1 MLRLTLATILLVA
14 TATYAPLQAKTM
26 KECAADWQALKSA
39 SATAGQTYTNFSK
52 RCMSATGAASATVPS
67 AAATAPAKKL
77 VDTKSV
83 EKPKATVA
91 DKAVKAV
98 PGTPTAV
105 VKQSTTTT
113 STVALAPKPVV
124 TTDPSLVENQPLP
137 EKPTMAAPVG
147 VTLPKAVSAKYAA
160 EAAGKA
166 RLHTCADAYH
176 ANKTANALSGLQWI
190 QKGGGFYSLCNASLK
205 G

>member
-1 MLRLTLATILLVA
+1 MLRLTLAATLLVA
-14 TATYAPLQAKTM
+14 TAAYTPLQAKTM

-39 SATAGQTYTNFSK
+39 KATASQTYTEFAK
-52 RCMSATGAASATVPS
+52 RCMSAAGAAAATVPA
-67 AAATAPAKKL
+67 AAATTPAKKL
-77 VDTKSV
+77 VDTKTV
-83 EKPKATVA
+83 EKPKAKVA
-91 DKAVKAV
+91 DTAGKVA
-98 PGTPTAV
+98 PGTPAV
-105 VKQSTTTT
+105 VVKKTTT
-113 STVALAPKPVV
+113 STSSVALAPKPVV

-176 ANKTANALSGLQWI
+176 ANKTANTLAGLQWI